1 MSNRRL
7 FKFLD
12 IFSYILLILN
22 VFFIPLVMDKNLV
35 DFHIIPKQYL
45 FMGLVLMNVLLFA
58 LKIVLTKRLS
68 YRQSILDFFVL
79 ALLGLMLLSSIFSA
93 NIYDSFLG
101 RSEYFVLHFVF
112 LSALAVF
119 YFVLVNYLQ
128 RPGWW
133 RGMTDALL
141 LVGGTTGVLFCLKT
155 LFHYDFLSSWFG
167 LTVWN
172 TIEKINSP
180 FGLWMLVIFI
190 LAAGQLIKKD
200 LPAGRSLVVFFISII
215 SITSLVLLGFEVIWW
230 MLVIAIVF
238 LLILGVNFVK
248 EARMGWLSVL
258 FAMLVL
264 TIILIIFGTP
274 KQLQSV
280 VPAEVALGSN
290 PSWKIVGSTVFSGVK
305 NFMLGSG
312 AGTFNVDFSR
322 FRDEAFN
329 YDSTAWM
336 LRFGQ
341 PYNTLQAFVS
351 ENGLLFTLLFV
362 FIILYVL
369 GHVFQVWYHSRDQG
383 IPESAGF
390 GLGLRQD
397 NIRLEIFLT
406 ALAWLVLSIGMCF
419 IFFGPALWWLWWLL
433 LGLVVTGLAFLYKG
447 IIKDR
452 EWTVEDT
459 PQYSLSFSF
468 ILIVII
474 SAVIMAGVWGARLYS
489 GELLY
494 AQALQSND
502 YKVAEDKLVRAI
514 GQRPNTD
521 IYHSALAQVYLYQA
535 TDMTKVAQPDVPAI
549 SVLVAKAVNEA
560 KRATEISPNTV
571 MIWENLAVMY
581 ENASALVPEA
591 RDWAIKTWQT
601 AKDLEPTNAVLYWR
615 LANNYALAGKW
626 EDAIKNYKE
635 AIRLKSDY
643 LGAHTGLANAYEQTN
658 QPERAVEVY
667 KSILPAGAG
676 NVEIL
681 FNYGRLLYN
690 RNKGA
695 DRGEAEKL
703 WLEAARLSPN
713 YSNVLYSLGLLY
725 ELRGERS
732 AALEYYYKVKD
743 LNPNNQD
750 ITNKIRLLVGGR

>member
-12 IFSYILLILN
+12 IFSYILLVLN

-79 ALLGLMLLSSIFSA
+79 ALLGLMLLSSVFSA

-141 LVGGTTGVLFCLKT
+141 LVGGMTGALFCLKT

-322 FRDEAFN
+322 FQRVYQITFQGDFYPTRN
-329 YDSTAWM
+329 
-336 LRFGQ
+336 
-341 PYNTLQAFVS
+341 NTL
-351 ENGLLFTLLFV
+351 G
-362 FIILYVL
+362 
-369 GHVFQVWYHSRDQG
+369 D
-383 IPESAGF
+383 
-390 GLGLRQD
+390 
-397 NIRLEIFLT
+397 IFL
-406 ALAWLVLSIGMCF
+406 GQ
-419 IFFGPALWWLWWLL
+419 G
-433 LGLVVTGLAFLYKG
+433 
-447 IIKDR
+447 
-452 EWTVEDT
+452 
-459 PQYSLSFSF
+459 
-468 ILIVII
+468 
-474 SAVIMAGVWGARLYS
+474 
-489 GELLY
+489 
-494 AQALQSND
+494 SN
-502 YKVAEDKLVRAI
+502 EKLV
-514 GQRPNTD
+514 GT
-521 IYHSALAQVYLYQA
+521 
-535 TDMTKVAQPDVPAI
+535 
-549 SVLVAKAVNEA
+549 
-560 KRATEISPNTV
+560 
-571 MIWENLAVMY
+571 
-581 ENASALVPEA
+581 
-591 RDWAIKTWQT
+591 
-601 AKDLEPTNAVLYWR
+601 
-615 LANNYALAGKW
+615 
-626 EDAIKNYKE
+626 
-635 AIRLKSDY
+635 
-643 LGAHTGLANAYEQTN
+643 
-658 QPERAVEVY
+658 
-667 KSILPAGAG
+667 
-676 NVEIL
+676 
-681 FNYGRLLYN
+681 
-690 RNKGA
+690 
-695 DRGEAEKL
+695 
-703 WLEAARLSPN
+703 
-713 YSNVLYSLGLLY
+713 
-725 ELRGERS
+725 
-732 AALEYYYKVKD
+732 
-743 LNPNNQD
+743 
-750 ITNKIRLLVGGR
+750 

>member
-1 MSNRRL
+1 MSNQRL

-12 IFSYILLILN
+12 IFSYVLLVLN

-35 DFHIIPKQYL
+35 DFYIIPKQYL
-45 FMGLVLMNVLLFA
+45 FMGMVLLNLLLFS
-58 LKIVLTKRLS
+58 LKVVLSKKLF
-68 YRQSILDFFVL
+68 YRKSILDFFIL
-79 ALLGLMLLSSIFSA
+79 ALLGLMALSSIFSA
-93 NIYDSFLG
+93 NIYDSLLG
-101 RSEYFVLHFVF
+101 RGEYFVLHFVF
-112 LSALAVF
+112 LLALVIF
-119 YFVLVNYLQ
+119 YFVLINYLQ
-128 RPGWW
+128 RPSWW
-133 RGMTDALL
+133 RGIMDTLL
-141 LVGGTTGVLFCLKT
+141 LVGGVTGVLFCLKT

-167 LTVWN
+167 ITVWN
-172 TIEKINSP
+172 VVDKINSP
-180 FGLWMLVIFI
+180 FGLWMLVIFV

-200 LPAGRSLVVFFISII
+200 LPVGRSLAVFFISII
-215 SITSLVLLGFEVIWW
+215 TMTALVLLGFKIMWW
-230 MLVIAIVF
+230 MLVIALVL
-238 LLILGVNFVK
+238 LLILGVNFIK

-280 VPAEVALGSN
+280 VPAEVALGSE

-322 FRDEAFN
+322 FRDEVFN
-329 YDSTAWM
+329 YDNTAWM

-341 PYNTLQAFVS
+341 PYNTLQALIS
-351 ENGLLFTLLFV
+351 EDGLLFILLFV

-369 GHVFQVWYHSRDQG
+369 GHVFQVWYHSRNQG
-383 IPESAGF
+383 ILESAGS
-390 GLGLRQD
+390 GLTLRRD
-397 NIRLEIFLT
+397 DIRLDIFLT
-406 ALAWLVLSIGMCF
+406 ALAWLVLSIGMSF
-419 IFFGPALWWLWWLL
+419 IFLGPVLWWLWWLL
-433 LGLVVTGLAFLYKG
+433 LGLVITGLAFLHKG
-447 IIKDR
+447 IIKDKQ
-452 EWTVEDT
+452 WTVEDT

-474 SAVIMAGVWGARLYS
+474 SAVIMTGVWGARLYA
-489 GELLY
+489 GELQY
-494 AQALQSND
+494 AQALQSGD
-502 YKVAEDKLVRAI
+502 YKVAEEKLNRAI
-514 GQRPNTD
+514 EQRPNAD
-521 IYHSALAQVYLYQA
+521 VYHSSLAQVYLLQA
-535 TDMTKVAQPDVPAI
+535 TDLAKAAQPDVPVI
-549 SVLVAKAVNEA
+549 SALVAKAVNEA

-615 LANNYALAGKW
+615 LANNYTLASKW
-626 EDAIKNYKE
+626 DDAIKNYKE
-635 AIRLKSDY
+635 ATRLKGDY
-643 LGAHTGLANAYEQTN
+643 LGAYVGLANAYEQTN
-658 QPERAVEVY
+658 QSERAIEVY
-667 KSILPAGAG
+667 KTILPAGAG
-676 NVEIL
+676 NSEIL

-695 DRGEAEKL
+695 DRADAEKI
-703 WLEAARLSPN
+703 WLEAVRLSPN
-713 YSNVLYSLGLLY
+713 YSNALYSLGLLY

-743 LNPNNQD
+743 LNPDNKD
-750 ITNKIRLLVGGR
+750 VANKIRALVGGR